1 MNSRKKRPSLRK
13 WLAVAM
19 AALSL
24 AIVFAC
30 NSPYIPIP
38 PPNPSYEQD
47 SSGEWAVYLP
57 ADSRAIGATYF
68 IFNSTLGSGLI
79 QRAAPDGSAYAR
91 PLQGQVNDSIY
102 IHWQRGTETS
112 LTICRPLGVGVV
124 QMVCQ

>member
-1 MNSRKKRPSLRK
+1 
-13 WLAVAM
+13 M